1 MQNSTEQNQPRT
13 ITDKDI
19 VGLKYFDQLGQL
31 LQQLHQVGCERDL
44 RWGRSLNPFPCLTPN
59 DSSPSSNRSAKS

>member
-1 MQNSTEQNQPRT
+1 
-13 ITDKDI
+13 
-19 VGLKYFDQLGQL
+19 L
-31 LQQLHQVGCERDL
+31 LQQLHHVGCERDL